1 MKITAGGASTKG
13 PHRKQNEDAWR
24 IYADQALVKRAGRGT
39 IYSVAD
45 GVGGT
50 GAGRYASWQTVDGL
64 SFFFSVPAGKFDA
77 GNTMKEIISRT
88 HQNLLRLQNTD
99 TAYTKARS
107 TLSLIYADDNGRKGY
122 MLSIGDSGC
131 FVVHKGTW
139 VQLNQDHRDERGK
152 VTSSL
157 GGSQKLQISYRALR
171 FSEGDVF
178 LLCTDGVRDEIGEPV
193 LREMLMEYKHPSVV
207 AHEIAH
213 LAEANGGSDN
223 STAVVVRI
231 GDCPDPPDDPLGDD
245 DDDD

>member
-1 MKITAGGASTKG
+1 MKITAGGATTKG

-64 SFFFSVPAGKFDA
+64 SFFFSAPDAKFDP
-77 GNTMKEIISRT
+77 GDTMKEIISRT
-88 HQNLLRLQNTD
+88 HKNLIRLQETD
-99 TAYTKARS
+99 TAYTKAQS
-107 TLSLIYADDNGRKGY
+107 TLSLIYVDPKGHKGY

-131 FVVHKGTW
+131 FVVHKGKW

-157 GGSQKLQISYRALR
+157 GGSQKMQISYRALR
-171 FSEGDVF
+171 FSDGDVF
-178 LLCTDGVRDEIGEPV
+178 LLCTDGVRDEVEEPV
-193 LREMLMEYKHPSVV
+193 LQEMLMETKHPSVV
-207 AHEIAH
+207 AHDIAH
-213 LAEANGGSDN
+213 LADANGGSDN

-231 GDCPDPPDDPLGDD
+231 GDCPDAPGDPLDD
-245 DDDD
+245 EDD